1 MFPHCQKITD
11 AADVAECKGGCGYPM
26 CSESCGDVR
35 EHRDFECAAFRER
48 GYKVRKEKK
57 ATCFIIRAGVI
68 PDFSQV
74 MGRTI
79 KNVFLMLLVTLT
91 MSS

>member
-48 GYKVRKEKK
+48 GYKVRRREGGEEGSM
-57 ATCFIIRAGVI
+57 FHYQSRVLYQI
-68 PDFSQV
+68 
-74 MGRTI
+74 
-79 KNVFLMLLVTLT
+79 LVR
-91 MSS
+91 